1 MTCQELSDKMPAVAR
16 GAAEWSPAE
25 AAHLVACAEC
35 RREWVVVG
43 AGRLV
48 ARDLTVNA
56 DALAAVVL
64 RRLRTEPEARLLPR
78 SRWLIGLAAAAVLAV
93 ILVPGNAPAPLPVES
108 AAAPLEV
115 DVSGLTAL
123 SSAGLTDVLESF
135 DTMWTETSTT
145 DAPSLDDLDPQELE
159 RVQGS
164 WEI

>member
-1 MTCQELSDKMPAVAR
+1 MSALCVECDAELNLSERAR
-16 GAAEWSPAE
+16 
-25 AAHLVACAEC
+25 
-35 RREWVVVG
+35 
-43 AGRLV
+43 
-48 ARDLTVNA
+48 
-56 DALAAVVL
+56 
-64 RRLRTEPEARLLPR
+64 
-78 SRWLIGLAAAAVLAV
+78 IGQRIVCPSCGVQLEV
-93 ILVPGNAPAPLPVES
+93 IS
-108 AAAPLEV
+108 AWPLEV